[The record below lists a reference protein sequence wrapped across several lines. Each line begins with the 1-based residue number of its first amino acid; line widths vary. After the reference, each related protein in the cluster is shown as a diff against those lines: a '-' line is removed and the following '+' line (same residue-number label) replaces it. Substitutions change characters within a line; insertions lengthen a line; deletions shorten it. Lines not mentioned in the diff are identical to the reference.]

1 MLEWVANNKELF
13 GVLMMPF
20 TYGFVGWLT
29 NWVALK
35 MTFYPLEF
43 WGIPPYLGWQGIIPR
58 KSYKMAGKAVDV
70 ITERLLKIEEVFDQ
84 IDPRM
89 VERELKPMLA
99 KVGEDITKDIID
111 DLNPNLWK
119 ILPESAQT
127 EFVQQSQTETG
138 KSIEKIIS
146 EIRSNIYN
154 VFDLKGLVLK
164 SLTGPNVALTVHMFK
179 SVGAPEF
186 RFIELSGLYFGFLL
200 GLVQMGIWSL
210 FPEWWT
216 LPIQGVIVGYL
227 TNYLALTMI
236 FRPLRPRKFGPFT
249 YQGLFLKRQ
258 DEVSKS
264 YAHLVAANILTP
276 ANIMEQIL
284 YGKAADEIFAIV
296 QKTVASAV
304 DKTASLARPVI
315 SFTVGSERY
324 DQMKKYAV
332 AKMTSLLPDSAKK
345 LEEYFEQAMDLE
357 STMYERMRKLEPEE
371 FEAILRTAFQED
383 EFLLIMIGAALG
395 AAVGMGQAVYMTSI

>member
-1 MLEWVANNKELF
+1 MEWISQNKELF

-29 NWVALK
+29 NMVALK

-58 KSYKMAGKAVDV
+58 KAYKMASKAVDV

-89 VERELKPMLA
+89 VERELKPMLT
-99 KVGEDITKDIID
+99 KVGEEITRDIMD

-119 ILPESAQT
+119 ILPESAQN
-127 EFVQQSQTETG
+127 EFIKQSQNETG
-138 KSIEKIIS
+138 KSIEKIIT
-146 EIRSNIYN
+146 EIRANIYT

-200 GLVQMGIWSL
+200 GLIQMGIWTI

-227 TNYLALTMI
+227 TNFLALNMI
-236 FRPLRPRKFGPFT
+236 FRPLRPRKFGPFK

-264 YAHLVAANILTP
+264 YAHLVASHILTP

-284 YGKAADEIFAIV
+284 YGKAADEIFGIV

-304 DKTASLARPVI
+304 DKTANLAKPVI
-315 SFTVGSERY
+315 SFAVGSERY

-332 AKMTSLLPDSAKK
+332 AKMTNLIPESSKK

-357 STMYERMRKLEPEE
+357 NTMYDRMRKLEPEE

-383 EFLLIMIGAALG
+383 EFLLILIGAALG
-395 AAVGMGQAVYMTSI
+395 AAVGLGQGLYMLSV

>member
-1 MLEWVANNKELF
+1 MEWISQNKELF

-29 NWVALK
+29 NMVALK

-58 KSYKMAGKAVDV
+58 KAYKMASKAVDV

-89 VERELKPMLA
+89 VERELKPMLT
-99 KVGEDITKDIID
+99 KVGEEITRDIMD

-119 ILPESAQT
+119 ILPESAQN
-127 EFVQQSQTETG
+127 EFIKQSQNETG
-138 KSIEKIIS
+138 KSIEKIIT
-146 EIRSNIYN
+146 EIRANIYT

-200 GLVQMGIWSL
+200 GLIQMGIWTI

-227 TNYLALTMI
+227 TNFLALNMI

-264 YAHLVAANILTP
+264 YAHLVASHILTP

-284 YGKAADEIFAIV
+284 YGKAADEIFGIV

-304 DKTASLARPVI
+304 DKTANLAKPVI
-315 SFTVGSERY
+315 SLAVGSERY

-332 AKMTSLLPDSAKK
+332 AKMTNLIPESSKK

-357 STMYERMRKLEPEE
+357 NTMYDRMRKLEPEE

-383 EFLLIMIGAALG
+383 EFLLILIGAALG
-395 AAVGMGQAVYMTSI
+395 AAVGLGQGLYMVSV